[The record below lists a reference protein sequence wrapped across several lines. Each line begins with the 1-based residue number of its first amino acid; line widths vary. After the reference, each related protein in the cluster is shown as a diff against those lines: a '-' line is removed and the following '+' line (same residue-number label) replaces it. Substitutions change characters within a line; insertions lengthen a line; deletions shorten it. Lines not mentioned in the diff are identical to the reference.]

1 MSYVCVQMSKE
12 MNKNVEKVQ
21 QSEVIAAN
29 KAFKTYIQNTQL
41 SVVNDS
47 GTMTYSNFFD
57 DKMLII
63 KAIRKGLS
71 FQFFNK
77 IKEITPFTEDDWA
90 KYLNI
95 SKKTL
100 QRNSVEENFFFKPI
114 HSEKII
120 EIAEVTNFGK
130 QVFDSSEQFYLWL
143 QTPSY
148 ALGNLQPA
156 ELLQDS
162 YGKEMV
168 MAELNRIEHG
178 IFA

>member
-1 MSYVCVQMSKE
+1 
-12 MNKNVEKVQ
+12 MNANVEKVQ
-21 QSEVIAAN
+21 KSEVVAAN
-29 KAFKTYIQNTQL
+29 KAFKTYVQNTEL

-47 GTMTYSNFFD
+47 GTMTYSNFFE

-100 QRNSVEENFFFKPI
+100 HRNSVEENFFFKPI

-120 EIAEVTNFGK
+120 EIAEVTNFGNK
-130 QVFDSSEQFYLWL
+130 VFDSSEQFYLWL
-143 QTPSY
+143 QTPSH
-148 ALGNLQPA
+148 ALGNLKPA

>member
-1 MSYVCVQMSKE
+1 MSKV
-12 MNKNVEKVQ
+12 MNANVEKVQ
-21 QSEVIAAN
+21 KSEVAAAN
-29 KAFKTYIQNTQL
+29 KAFKTYVQNTELLMVKESAAL
-41 SVVNDS
+41 S
-47 GTMTYSNFFD
+47 YSNFFD

-120 EIAEVTNFGK
+120 EIAEVTNFGNK
-130 QVFDSSEQFYLWL
+130 VFDSNEQFYLWL
-143 QTPSY
+143 QTPSH
-148 ALGNLQPA
+148 ALGNLTPA